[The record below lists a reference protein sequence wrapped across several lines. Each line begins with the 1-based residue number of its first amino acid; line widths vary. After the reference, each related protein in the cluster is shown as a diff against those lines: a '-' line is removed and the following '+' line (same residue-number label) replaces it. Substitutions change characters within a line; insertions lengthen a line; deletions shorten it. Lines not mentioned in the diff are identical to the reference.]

1 MRISD
6 VRNDFPTMR
15 KGKGVYLDSACQS
28 LRPDSVIDAIME
40 YYTEYPTCG
49 GRSVHNMATV
59 VSSRIDETRER
70 LSSFFGTDD
79 PDCFVFTKNCTEAI
93 NTVACGVGLK
103 KGDAVVTSDTEHNS
117 NNVPWIVMSDSFGL
131 KRRMA
136 HSRDDG
142 EFDMDS
148 YIEQMCRD
156 VRLVSIQHCSN
167 VTGCVVPVKDIV
179 EVAHDHGAMVLID
192 GSQAAPHMKVDLKR
206 LDVDFYAMSIHKML
220 GPSGMGV
227 LYGKKERL
235 EKLRPLI
242 FGGGAVGRTTYDHV
256 DLAPIPD
263 RFEAGLQDYGG
274 IFGTKAAL
282 DYIDGIGFDEITRH
296 EKGLMRSIF
305 SGLED
310 VKGLEIVGPTTPGR
324 RCGIFSFNIRGL
336 LSHDIAMMLDNMDG
350 IMIRSGMHCA
360 HPFFESHG
368 VTGSARASTYLYNN
382 DEDISR
388 FVNAVR
394 SISEQFGDH

>member
-1 MRISD
+1 
-6 VRNDFPTMR
+6 
-15 KGKGVYLDSACQS
+15 
-28 LRPDSVIDAIME
+28 
-40 YYTEYPTCG
+40 
-49 GRSVHNMATV
+49 
-59 VSSRIDETRER
+59 
-70 LSSFFGTDD
+70 
-79 PDCFVFTKNCTEAI
+79 
-93 NTVACGVGLK
+93 
-103 KGDAVVTSDTEHNS
+103 
-117 NNVPWIVMSDSFGL
+117 
-131 KRRMA
+131 
-136 HSRDDG
+136 
-142 EFDMDS
+142 
-148 YIEQMCRD
+148 
-156 VRLVSIQHCSN
+156 
-167 VTGCVVPVKDIV
+167 
-179 EVAHDHGAMVLID
+179 
-192 GSQAAPHMKVDLKR
+192 

-296 EKGLMRSIF
+296 EKGMMRSVF

-368 VTGSARASTYLYNN
+368 ITGSARASTYIYNN
-382 DEDISR
+382 EEDISR
-388 FVNAVR
+388 FVNAVK